1 MMNIDSMPAI
11 SIVTE
16 PKFNSQSKH
25 IKIKY
30 HFIIEKAENGEIEIF
45 YAPYEELMADSL
57 TKPLLAEVLARHVI
71 RMGLVYV

>member
-1 MMNIDSMPAI
+1 MNIDSMPAI
-11 SIVTE
+11 SMVTE

-30 HFIIEKAENGEIEIF
+30 HFIRGKAEKAEIEIF
-45 YAPYEELMADSL
+45 HAHFEELSL

-71 RMGLVYV
+71 RMGLGYV